1 MAKLVLLS
9 AGLTGRIHDLNVAK
23 TTVGRVEDNMFQIA
37 EPSVSSHH
45 CEIDV
50 KGSDVVVK
58 DLNSTNGTFINGE
71 KISERVLKIGEVL
84 RLGQVE
90 MRLESDSYVPG
101 TAPAPAPAPAPSTKK
116 TADQTLAMTR
126 GVSLNELEKGTR
138 TTGFDTKGTGFS
150 KKEDKANKVFV
161 IVGVA
166 IGLVIVGLLVYVFL
180 IAGK

>member
-45 CEIDV
+45 CEIEL
-50 KGSDVVVK
+50 KGKDVVVR

-101 TAPAPAPAPAPSTKK
+101 AAPAPAPAPAPSTKK

-126 GVSLNELEKGTR
+126 GVSINELEKGTR

-150 KKEDKANKVFV
+150 KKEDKANKVFL
-161 IVGVA
+161 IVGIA
-166 IGLVIVGLLVYVFL
+166 IGLVIVGLLVYVFF

>member
-9 AGLTGRIHDLNVAK
+9 AGMTGRIHELKVAK
-23 TTVGRVEDNMFQIA
+23 TTVGRVEDNMFQIP

-45 CEIDV
+45 CEIEV
-50 KGSDVVVK
+50 RGNEVVVK

-71 KISERVLKIGEVL
+71 KISERVLKLGEVL

-90 MRLESDSYVPG
+90 MRLEPEGASAGAAPS
-101 TAPAPAPAPAPSTKK
+101 APAPAPAPGTKK
-116 TADQTLAMTR
+116 PVEQTMVMTR

-180 IAGK
+180 IAG